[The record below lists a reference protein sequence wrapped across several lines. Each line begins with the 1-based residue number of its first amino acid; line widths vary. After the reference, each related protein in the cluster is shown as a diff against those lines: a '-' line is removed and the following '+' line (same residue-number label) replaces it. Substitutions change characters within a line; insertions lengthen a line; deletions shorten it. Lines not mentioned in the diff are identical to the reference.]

1 MKKKIV
7 LFLLLVSCIQVS
19 FSQKVRVIDNKGT
32 VKNVNNNQVYTAA
45 TDPNLPTVIALEN
58 DVWIN
63 TSTTP
68 NTTSIYNGTAWV
80 ALSNEH
86 IGTTGSVFFA
96 GTDGKP
102 TEENA
107 ELFYDIGNKR
117 FGVGKND
124 PDYKLDVDGAIGAQG
139 ILNSIGTVTEPSYRF
154 KGDTNTGMYK
164 PAADEI
170 GFVVGG
176 LEAINIDET
185 SNITTVTIKDTLTVK
200 KIIELDGVLLD
211 ENDSAGTVGQILT
224 ATATGTNWDN
234 ISSLE
239 TTSTITN
246 TIVGH
251 KIADYTNENGG
262 TPVTINETVTS
273 LSQDNTPTTTNASAT
288 GEITFTDENGS
299 TTGKA
304 QVVSANAANTISVGT
319 DGGAY
324 LGPTVYTGFFII
336 AAPGGTAT
344 SSTPLIINGLPFKPS
359 QITFIAHANVESTN
373 IDAIGSSSNDIN
385 NSFGTMNGFAR
396 VINGTKTQ
404 QVIYLGGSGES
415 INNISRYASSS
426 NCIGLRYGN
435 QDAVDLGKITASLT
449 TFTTDGFELQTTHT
463 QGTSGS
469 TALRNAVFSESLVV
483 LYTAYK

>member
-86 IGTTGSVFFA
+86 IGATGSVFFA

-102 TEENA
+102 AEEND

-139 ILNSIGTVTEPSYRF
+139 ILNSNGTSNEPSYRF
-154 KGDTNTGMYK
+154 KNDVNTGLYR

-170 GFVVGG
+170 GFIVGAI
-176 LEAINIDET
+176 EAMRVEEDSNET
-185 SNITTVTIKDTLTVK
+185 LVTIKQTLK
-200 KIIELDGVLLD
+200 LDGQVLD
-211 ENDSAGTVGQILT
+211 ESNTAGTVGQVLT

-273 LSQDNTPTTTNASAT
+273 LSQDNTPTTTNAAAT
-288 GEITFTDENGS
+288 GEITFTDENGA

-373 IDAIGSSSNDIN
+373 IDAIGSSSNNIN

-435 QDAVDLGKITASLT
+435 QDALDLGKITASFT

-469 TALRNAVFSESLVV
+469 TALRNAIFSESLVV